1 MTASKKTIKKK
12 KPVKETFEIGSF
24 TERSA
29 MSLRK
34 TYESL
39 GYKFL
44 SYRMAKNTMIM
55 QKFRDKD

>member
-1 MTASKKTIKKK
+1 MKEKKK
-12 KPVKETFEIGSF
+12 EKKVKETFEIGSF
-24 TERSA
+24 TERGA

-44 SYRMAKNTMIM
+44 SYRMAENTMIM
-55 QKFRDKD
+55 QKFCDKD

>member
-1 MTASKKTIKKK
+1 MKEKKK
-12 KPVKETFEIGSF
+12 EKKVKETFEIGSF
-24 TERSA
+24 TERGA

-44 SYRMAKNTMIM
+44 SYCMAKNTMIM